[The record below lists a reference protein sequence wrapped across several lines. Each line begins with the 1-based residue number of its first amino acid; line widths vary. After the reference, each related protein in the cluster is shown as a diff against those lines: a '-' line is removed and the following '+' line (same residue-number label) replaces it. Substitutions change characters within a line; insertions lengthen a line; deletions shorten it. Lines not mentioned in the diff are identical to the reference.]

1 MYHKLNCKNKNI
13 EINIEI
19 SLTDKYFNIPTL
31 PTDHKATNINKL
43 SR

>member
-1 MYHKLNCKNKNI
+1 MYHKLNCKNK
-13 EINIEI
+13 NIEI